1 MAIKNKLIISLIP
14 SKKNSFRLKNKNSRK
29 IKGLRLF
36 EIAINQSLKSKYIDF
51 TFISSNS
58 YKILKIAYK
67 LGAITIKRK
76 EKFCKANSGAN
87 EVIQDFIYNLD
98 KKIKDQNP
106 HIVYLQPTSPFRTHK
121 HIDEAI
127 RKFKKNKYK
136 TLISFCR
143 SDSSFFKNVFLK
155 KKKIFPIFKKYFNS
169 NYQNLPNCLKQ
180 NGAIYI
186 FSLKK
191 FLEKK
196 HIPTDNII
204 PYIMDEKSSLD
215 IDTIKDLKKIKK

>member
-1 MAIKNKLIISLIP
+1 MAIKNKLVISLIP
-14 SKKNSFRLKNKNSRK
+14 SKKNSLRLKNKNSRK

-58 YKILKIAYK
+58 DKILKIGK
-67 LGAITIKRK
+67 KIGAITIKRQ
-76 EKFCKANSGAN
+76 EKFCKPSASAND
-87 EVIQDFIYNLD
+87 VIRDFIYNLD

-106 HIVYLQPTSPFRTHK
+106 IIVYLQPTSPLRTYK

-127 RKFKKNKYK
+127 YKFKKFKYK
-136 TLISFCR
+136 TLISFCKT
-143 SDSSFFKNVFLK
+143 DNYFFKNVFLK

-169 NYQNLPNCLKQ
+169 NSQNLPNCLKQ

-191 FLEKK
+191 FLKK
-196 HIPTDNII
+196 KLIPTHNMI
-204 PYIMDEKSSLD
+204 PYIMDKRSSLD
-215 IDTIKDLKKIKK
+215 IDTIKDLKKIK